1 MAFKTP
7 VRDHLSAN
15 KPVRT
20 KAAAKKQEVRAR
32 VSEKVQSRKK

>member
-7 VRDHLSAN
+7 VRNRIAA
-15 KPVRT
+15 KQPVRT
-20 KAAAKKQEVRAR
+20 KAAEKKQEVQAR